1 MNNIIIKLRNQLAQ
15 WTLQIKIDRK
25 QAEKEGSAAGQD
37 LGTAMADSVQKAMDK
52 KTSGTNFT
60 RGIKNLT
67 ASIKK
72 QFSQAMNVLGQS
84 LSLHSAMTLLISKA
98 KAAVS
103 ELKEADTLLTKIS
116 KTNNELSKSEL
127 KSIGSGSFDIA
138 GKYGKK
144 ATDYLASVKEASNA
158 RYKNAAD
165 IAELS
170 IAAQAAGDMS
180 AELANQMIFA
190 IDKAY
195 KMDGSILKLTT
206 ALDGMNQIASHNAVS
221 MSELS
226 EGMSIVSSTAA
237 SLNVTSNEAAAAL
250 GTIMAST
257 QQSASEA
264 AMAFQSILLNISQ
277 ISNINLHSP
286 MEVLEDLS
294 SKYNKPD
301 NTEVQKAN
309 LLNSISGGQN
319 TVQLDALLNQWSTYE
334 AMLQQYKDGAGSI
347 AKGAKKTADSWEGS
361 LNRLSNTW
369 SNTIGT
375 ITDSKAIVSAI
386 NGLNSF
392 LSVIGKTTD
401 KLTPLTTIGLG
412 AGLFASFKNIG
423 KCRMSVR
430 ISALF

>member
-1 MNNIIIKLRNQLAQ
+1 MNNLISKLRNQLAQ
-15 WTLQIKIDRK
+15 WKLQIKIDRK
-25 QAEKEGSAAGQD
+25 QTEKEGNSAGQQM
-37 LGTAMADSVQKAMDK
+37 GTAMADSAQKALDK
-52 KTSGTNFT
+52 KTSSTNFT
-60 RGIKNLT
+60 HGINKLI

-72 QFSQAMNVLGQS
+72 QFSQAMNELAQS
-84 LSLHSAMTLLISKA
+84 LSLHSAMTFLISKV

-116 KTNNELSKSEL
+116 KTNDRLSKSEL
-127 KSIGSGSFDIA
+127 KNIGSSSFDIA

-144 ATDYLASVKEASNA
+144 ATDYLASVREASQA

-170 IAAQAAGDMS
+170 IAAQAAGDMN
-180 AELANQMIFA
+180 AELADQVIFA

-250 GTIMAST
+250 GTIMTST
-257 QQSASEA
+257 QQGASEA
-264 AMAFQSILLNISQ
+264 ALAFQSILLNISQ
-277 ISNINLHSP
+277 ISNTGFSNP
-286 MEVLEDLS
+286 MEVLGNLS
-294 SKYNKPD
+294 AQYNKPGK
-301 NTEVQKAN
+301 TSVQKAN
-309 LLNSISGGQN
+309 LLHSIGDGQN
-319 TVQLDALLNQWSTYE
+319 TAQLDALLSQWSTYE
-334 AMLQQYKDGAGSI
+334 AMLQQYKNGAGSI

-369 SNTIGT
+369 TNTIGT
-375 ITDSKAIVSAI
+375 IADSKAIVSAI

-392 LSVIGKTTD
+392 LSVIGKITD
-401 KLTPLTTIGLG
+401 KLTPLTAIGLG